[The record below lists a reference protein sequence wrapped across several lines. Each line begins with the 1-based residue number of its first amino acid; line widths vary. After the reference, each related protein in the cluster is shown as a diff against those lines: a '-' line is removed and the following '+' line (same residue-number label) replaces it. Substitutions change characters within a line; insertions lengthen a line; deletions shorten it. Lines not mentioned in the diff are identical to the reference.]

1 MLQASDDFHASS
13 SFVLCTKASG
23 LTILEQAQPASCAQW
38 KAGTISSEC
47 CCVLVLTCE
56 SSENDTLGLDAV
68 PQGQSDQRDYLR
80 TENGKKGK
88 KMARS
93 LWKAMGSGWRESRK
107 TWRACIGMG
116 EAWEQ
121 ILSQQ
126 KAFWNN
132 RLVLG
137 LNWIPPGTSC
147 LTEHRGRIINMQLQ
161 SNSYFKN
168 VFEGPV
174 DGLVGKRACLQDWGP
189 EFDPQGTHGGRR
201 DSILE
206 SCPLTPT

>member
-38 KAGTISSEC
+38 KDGSISSEC

-93 LWKAMGSGWRESRK
+93 L
-107 TWRACIGMG
+107 
-116 EAWEQ
+116 
-121 ILSQQ
+121 
-126 KAFWNN
+126 
-132 RLVLG
+132 
-137 LNWIPPGTSC
+137 
-147 LTEHRGRIINMQLQ
+147 
-161 SNSYFKN
+161 
-168 VFEGPV
+168 
-174 DGLVGKRACLQDWGP
+174 
-189 EFDPQGTHGGRR
+189 
-201 DSILE
+201 
-206 SCPLTPT
+206 